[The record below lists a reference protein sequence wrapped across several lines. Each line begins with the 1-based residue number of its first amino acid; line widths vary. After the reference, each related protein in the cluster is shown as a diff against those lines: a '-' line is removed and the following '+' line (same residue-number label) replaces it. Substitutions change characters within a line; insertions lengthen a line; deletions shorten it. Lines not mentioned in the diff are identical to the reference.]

1 MAAQVALGVFVID
14 LATATTIVDKAL
26 AHGRGMNLPPL
37 TVAVLDAAGCL
48 VCFKREDGSSLLRPE
63 IAQAKAWGT
72 LGMGIGSRALAQRA
86 SAAPAF
92 IAAVNNLA
100 AGRIIPVA
108 GGVLIRNSNNAI
120 IGAVG
125 ITGAVSEQD
134 EACAVAGIEAVGL
147 VADTGEAVPPRVP
160 PK

>member
-1 MAAQVALGVFVID
+1 MID
-14 LATATTIVDKAL
+14 LINASTIVDKAL
-26 AHGRGMNLPPL
+26 AHGRGMGLPPL

-48 VCFKREDGSSLLRPE
+48 VAFKREDGSSLLRPE

-72 LGMGIGSRALAQRA
+72 LGMGIGGRALQQRA
-86 SAAPAF
+86 SVAPAF

-100 AGRIIPVA
+100 DGRIIPVP
-108 GGVLIRNSNNAI
+108 GGVLIRDGKNAI

-134 EACAVAGIEAVGL
+134 EACAVAGIEAAGY
-147 VADTGEAVPPRVP
+147 VADTGEAVVPRAP
-160 PK
+160 SK

>member
-1 MAAQVALGVFVID
+1 MID
-14 LATATTIVDKAL
+14 LVHASTIVDMAL
-26 AHGRGMNLPPL
+26 AHGRHLGLPPL

-48 VCFKREDGSSLLRPE
+48 VAFKREDGSSLLRPE

-86 SAAPAF
+86 AVAPAF

-100 AGRIIPVA
+100 NGRIVPVP
-108 GGVLIRNSNNAI
+108 GGVLIRDGKNFI

-134 EACAVAGIEAVGL
+134 EACAVAGIEAAGY
-147 VADTGEAVPPRVP
+147 VADTGEAVTPRAA

>member
-1 MAAQVALGVFVID
+1 MIQLVHAAM
-14 LATATTIVDKAL
+14 IVDKAL
-26 AHGRGMNLPPL
+26 AHGRGMGLPPL

-48 VCFKREDGSSLLRPE
+48 VAFKREDGSSLLRPE

-72 LGMGIGSRALAQRA
+72 LGMGIGGRALAQRA
-86 SAAPAF
+86 SVAPAF

-100 AGRIIPVA
+100 DGRIIPVP
-108 GGVLIRNSNNAI
+108 GGVLIRDAKHAI

-134 EACAVAGIEAVGL
+134 EACAVAGIEAAGY
-147 VADTGEAVPPRVP
+147 VADTGESVAARAIQ
-160 PK
+160 K